1 MRGALSFGCLWGRAA
16 LLSGES
22 YAQQSSRGLDL
33 SNAEEAKD
41 VGCTLGA
48 DYGVAPILNF
58 LVPQSTQIAWVA
70 GRPFFMVTPWTSF
83 ESVFDLHLTQ

>member
-1 MRGALSFGCLWGRAA
+1 MSAGQ
-16 LLSGES
+16 
-22 YAQQSSRGLDL
+22 YAQQPPRRLGL

-41 VGCTLGA
+41 VGCMLGA

-70 GRPFFMVTPWTSF
+70 GRPFFMVTPCTSR